1 MHKKN
6 NINKRNPFIQGLK
19 PFSSSLPNNL
29 KKQLK
34 KGGYNYSNIVD
45 NWVKMVGRNIS
56 EMCYPNVVRMGKN
69 MNAGTLVL
77 NVVHGNELD
86 IEYKKQDII
95 DKINSFFGFN
105 CIKEVKLKIVQ
116 EKKEIK
122 KKIMQNQ
129 HNLKYTN
136 KLENINNQNLKNSLD
151 KLIEAYNSKND

>member
-1 MHKKN
+1 
-6 NINKRNPFIQGLK
+6 
-19 PFSSSLPNNL
+19 
-29 KKQLK
+29 
-34 KGGYNYSNIVD
+34 
-45 NWVKMVGRNIS
+45 MVGRNIS
-56 EMCYPNVVRMGKN
+56 EMCYPNVVRMAKN

>member
-1 MHKKN
+1 
-6 NINKRNPFIQGLK
+6 
-19 PFSSSLPNNL
+19 
-29 KKQLK
+29 
-34 KGGYNYSNIVD
+34 
-45 NWVKMVGRNIS
+45 
-56 EMCYPNVVRMGKN
+56 

>member
-1 MHKKN
+1 
-6 NINKRNPFIQGLK
+6 
-19 PFSSSLPNNL
+19 
-29 KKQLK
+29 
-34 KGGYNYSNIVD
+34 
-45 NWVKMVGRNIS
+45 MVGRDIS
-56 EMCYPNVVRMGKN
+56 EICYPSVVRMGKN

-105 CIKEVKLKIVQ
+105 CIKEVKLKIVP

-122 KKIMQNQ
+122 KKIVQNQ
-129 HNLKYTN
+129 HNLKYNN
-136 KLENINNQNLKNSLD
+136 KLKKINNQNLKNSLD